1 MTQQDARASWSSGLL
16 GPGTV
21 PCRDYSE
28 VGISPVIPTSEL
40 VDDFALRP
48 LLPEQT
54 ADLLE
59 VVEDR
64 AQRRS
69 TIVASQLPVGLW
81 HDALGAPTLADAL
94 LDRLVHNAHRIELR
108 GESLRRPRDHPD
120 ADAAASPP
128 GVADY
133 AASQHREGGDTGE
146 RS

>member
-1 MTQQDARASWSSGLL
+1 MTRQDARASWSSRPR
-16 GPGTV
+16 GPGTL

-28 VGISPVIPTSEL
+28 VGISRLIPTSEL
-40 VDDFALRP
+40 LDDFALRP

-59 VVEDR
+59 VIEDR

-69 TIVASQLPVGLW
+69 TILASQLPVRLW

-108 GESLRRPRDHPD
+108 GDSLRRPHPD
-120 ADAAASPP
+120 VRPDATDAAP
-128 GVADY
+128 VAG
-133 AASQHREGGDTGE
+133 AAAGDGDVAGAL
-146 RS
+146 RA